1 MLGISRQWLYKIDFL
16 QNSKDELLKEKIL
29 FVWSSHP
36 SKASYGYRRLA
47 IELGVG
53 KKRIRRCMKKYGL
66 KPYKRKSRWRK
77 RRDER
82 RKPAPFSNQIKNQF
96 PIVPNHT
103 WVGDFTYLPF
113 K

>member
-53 KKRIRRCMKKYGL
+53 KKTNSPLYEEIWLKAIQKKIQVE
-66 KPYKRKSRWRK
+66 KKTR
-77 RRDER
+77 
-82 RKPAPFSNQIKNQF
+82 
-96 PIVPNHT
+96 
-103 WVGDFTYLPF
+103 
-113 K
+113 